1 MKKKLM
7 PLAVG
12 AAIAAS
18 SAQAQMY
25 INNEGTGEMLV
36 FPFYSAEAGNT
47 TNVNVVNTTDVA
59 KAVKIRIIEGENSQ
73 EVLDFNVYMSARDHF
88 SFAIAATE
96 EGGGSL
102 VTNDN
107 TCTVPQLTA
116 GEAVP
121 FRGIL
126 YANDKGEDN
135 KATEDKDES
144 FDNTGIERTAVG
156 YIEVIEMGQLNMA
169 KANWDVKTDPAGDKT
184 PESISPMLAAI
195 THGADGVPADCTLP
209 VAAWSSGGAWAEDAA
224 DNAGTD
230 GAAGVGETFMGVT
243 WNGGGLYGQASVVNV
258 ADATAFGE
266 DAVAIESA
274 VDTSVATVSYGGAQL
289 HYPPGDTRPDFTS
302 DGVNTS
308 STVAVDGEIYD
319 MSWTDYDDDASLVAV
334 TSVFQTQEI
343 MNDYVTDPGI
353 AASTDWIITHPTKF
367 QHINAYVADVGTVG
381 DKDYEEGTETLEP
394 FSVPWDGQE
403 ACEYAGFENWD
414 REEATPLVIP
424 DVPDFSPAPEV
435 PKEYYDLPLCYEV
448 NVVVFGDTSAVKNE
462 SLDIGVGPQLEDN
475 DGWAKISLAYGDL
488 STAPLGGAAA
498 TVNDHERF
506 ITDDD
511 GQALSGLPVTGF
523 AVQTYTNGSVNGSGN
538 VANYAASLEHK
549 TSAAGS
555 DLGFDG

>member
-25 INNEGTGEMLV
+25 LNNDGTGEMLV

-47 TNVNVVNTTDVA
+47 TNVNIVNTTDVA
-59 KAVKIRIIEGENSQ
+59 KAVKVRIIEGENSQ

-126 YANDKGEDN
+126 YAGDKGEDN

-169 KANWDVKTDPAGDKT
+169 KADWDEDEETAD
-184 PESISPMLAAI
+184 SISPMLAAI

-209 VAAWSSGGAWAEDAA
+209 VAAWSSGGAWAKDAA
-224 DNAGTD
+224 DNADTD
-230 GAAGVGETFMGVT
+230 DVAGVGETFMGVT
-243 WNGGGLYGQASVVNV
+243 WNGGGLYGQATVVNV

-266 DAVAIESA
+266 DADAIESA
-274 VDTSVATVSYGGAQL
+274 VDTSIATVGYGGAQL

-308 STVAVDGEIYD
+308 STVAVDGEMYG
-319 MSWTDYDDDASLVAV
+319 MSWTDYGDDASLMAV
-334 TSVFQTQEI
+334 TSIFQTQYI
-343 MNDYVTDPGI
+343 QNDYVTDPGI

-367 QHINAYVADVGTVG
+367 QHINGYVAAVDNP
-381 DKDYEEGTETLEP
+381 GTEDDVEEVPALEP

-475 DGWAKISLAYGDL
+475 DGWAKISLAYEDL
-488 STAPLGGAAA
+488 STSPQGGAAA
-498 TVNDHERF
+498 TVNDAQRF
-506 ITDDD
+506 ITDDAD
-511 GQALSGLPVTGF
+511 QLLSGLPVTGF

-555 DLGFDG
+555 DLGDNG